1 MNGLVMFLFG
11 FTTAIALYSL
21 INTVIQYKAA
31 KKKAA
36 IKAAEAEDVEAEF
49 LKALESAFGIKPV
62 DAKKDEA
69 AKVIKLVKEEDDD
82 EDPTL
87 H

>member
-1 MNGLVMFLFG
+1 MFFFG

-21 INTVIQYKAA
+21 INTVVQYKAA

-49 LKALESAFGIKPV
+49 LKALESAFGI
-62 DAKKDEA
+62 E
-69 AKVIKLVKEEDDD
+69 LQSLNR
-82 EDPTL
+82 L
-87 H
+87 HYRHLPLHTHSK

>member
-1 MNGLVMFLFG
+1 MNSVVMFFFG
-11 FTTAIALYSL
+11 FTTAIASYSL
-21 INTVIQYKAA
+21 INTVVQYKAA

-49 LKALESAFGIKPV
+49 LKALESAFGIKPT
-62 DAKKDEA
+62 DEKKEEA

>member
-1 MNGLVMFLFG
+1 MNSVVMFFFG

-21 INTVIQYKAA
+21 INTVVQYKAA
-31 KKKAA
+31 KKKA
-36 IKAAEAEDVEAEF
+36 AEF
-49 LKALESAFGIKPV
+49 LKALESAFGIKPT
-62 DAKKDEA
+62 DEKKEEA

>member
-1 MNGLVMFLFG
+1 MNSLAMFFFG
-11 FTTAIALYSL
+11 FTTAIAVYSL
-21 INTVIQYKAA
+21 INTVVQYKAA

-36 IKAAEAEDVEAEF
+36 MKEAEADEVEAEF
-49 LKALESAFGIKPV
+49 LKALESAFGIKPA

-69 AKVIKLVKEEDDD
+69 AKVIKLVKEEDD